1 MEVIL
6 MQESLT
12 MENVPVT
19 RHSVKKDG
27 NHTGFSLVFYAVM
40 QFILTIFW
48 TLGEAFGRVAVQ
60 LQDVTDEAE
69 MQTRFA
75 ALFKEAIG
83 DIVTNS
89 GTGMIAATC
98 IALFLL
104 FLKLRKDECRTRI
117 MHSEKPMTLK
127 AFLGILCVFMGAQ
140 LVFNGVYAVLE
151 AGLNCIGLTAE
162 AAMETA
168 SGGHDSL
175 SMLIYVGIVAPVIEE
190 LVYRGFALRLLERHG
205 KMAAIIASSILFG
218 VMHAN
223 LPQSMFACGIGLVL
237 GYVAVEYSI
246 RWSILLHMINNL
258 VFSELLTKAL
268 SGLNESTQE
277 IISNSIF
284 GVFLLIGIVVL
295 IINRKAIGTFIRENM
310 WEKPR
315 LRWILTSAGML
326 LFIIGGFV
334 LGLLMLQ
341 PLAQ

>member
-1 MEVIL
+1 
-6 MQESLT
+6 MQETLT
-12 MENVPVT
+12 TENVPVT

-27 NHTGFSLVFYAVM
+27 NHTGFSLVFYAIM
-40 QFILTIFW
+40 NFILTLFW

-69 MQTRFA
+69 MQARFTE
-75 ALFKEAIG
+75 LFGEAFS
-83 DIVTNS
+83 DIIATS

-127 AFLGILCVFMGAQ
+127 GFLGILCVFMGAQ
-140 LVFNGVYAVLE
+140 LVFKGVYIVLE

-175 SMLIYVGIVAPVIEE
+175 SMIIYVGIVAPIVEE

-205 KMAAIIASSILFG
+205 KMAAIVASSVVFG
-218 VMHAN
+218 VMHNN
-223 LPQSMFACGIGLVL
+223 LPQSVFACGIGLVL
-237 GYVAVEYSI
+237 GYVAVEYSV
-246 RWSILLHMINNL
+246 RWSILLHMLNNL
-258 VFSELLTKAL
+258 VFAELMTKAL
-268 SGLNESTQE
+268 SGLDEPTQE
-277 IISNSIF
+277 IISYSIL

-334 LGLLMLQ
+334 MGLLMLQ